1 MVEQNTHTYDA
12 SDIQVLEGLEPVRL
26 RPGMYI
32 GGTDEKAWH
41 HLPVEIL
48 DNSIDEAVAGFAKKI
63 IVNLIDSIANAASDG
78 MKVSL
83 NVIAMLIAL
92 LSLIAMADWCLAKIG
107 LFLFDYCHIHLS
119 FIDLSDLSIKSLL
132 GAIFSLFAFIMG
144 VPFENITQVGAL
156 MGEKLVLNEFIAYT
170 DLIQMKECLTPKAIT
185 IASIAL
191 CGFANFGSIAIQI
204 GGIGELAPTR
214 RGDIAKLGIKAL
226 IAGTFASYISACMAG
241 ILM

>member
-1 MVEQNTHTYDA
+1 
-12 SDIQVLEGLEPVRL
+12 
-26 RPGMYI
+26 
-32 GGTDEKAWH
+32 
-41 HLPVEIL
+41 
-48 DNSIDEAVAGFAKKI
+48 
-63 IVNLIDSIANAASDG
+63 

-83 NVIAMLIAL
+83 NVSAMVITL

-107 LFLFDYCHIHLS
+107 LFLFDYSHIRLS

-132 GAIFSLFAFIMG
+132 GSIFSLFAFIMG